1 MKTMLQVKHP
11 VAAVLMAG
19 LISLT
24 GGEAPAQTQTDFATW
39 LDGVRAEAL
48 QKGIGADTLDA
59 ALAGIAP
66 VPRVLELDRHQP
78 EFSHTFWSYLDLLAP
93 QSRVTKAREMAQHHA
108 QLLYKVSRQY
118 GVQSR
123 FLVAFWGLESSF
135 GKYTG
140 SFPVIS
146 SVATLAHDERRAA
159 FFRAQLFDALSIL
172 DDGHIAL
179 SQMKGSWAG
188 AMGQL
193 QFIPSTFVGYATDGD
208 GDDKIDIWNSL
219 PDVFSSAANYLSSI
233 GWNDD
238 ETWGREVTLPDGFD
252 LEQADLDI
260 RKPIGEWQALG
271 VRRADGTDLP
281 VADIEGSILL
291 PSGIRGPAFLVYN
304 NFRVIMQWNASI
316 NYALAIGYLSDR
328 VKGQGPLL
336 TPRPANI
343 QPLLRNDVLELQRLL
358 NAKGYDTGTP
368 DGIAGPM
375 TRKALKRYQKDA
387 GLPPDGYPS
396 IEVLSML
403 RGEGG

>member
-1 MKTMLQVKHP
+1 M
-11 VAAVLMAG
+11 
-19 LISLT
+19 T
-24 GGEAPAQTQTDFATW
+24 GTSVRAETPIDFQTW
-39 LDGVRAEAL
+39 LDGVRSEAL
-48 QKGIGADTLDA
+48 AKGIRAGTLDA
-59 ALAGIAP
+59 ALNGVAP
-66 VPRVLELDRHQP
+66 VERVLELDRSQP
-78 EFSHTFWSYLDLLAP
+78 EFSHTFWSYMDLLAP
-93 QSRVTKAREMAQHHA
+93 QSRVTKAREMAQTHA
-108 QLLYKVSRQY
+108 PLLNAVSQRY
-118 GVQSR
+118 GVQTR

-135 GKYTG
+135 GKHTG
-140 SFPVIS
+140 SFPVID
-146 SVATLAHDERRAA
+146 SVATLAHDERRAE

-179 SQMKGSWAG
+179 PQMKGSWAG

-208 GDDKIDIWNSL
+208 GDGKIDIWNSL

-233 GWNDD
+233 GWNSD
-238 ETWGREVTLPDGFD
+238 ETWGREVTLPADFD
-252 LEQADLDI
+252 LELADLDT
-260 RKPIGEWQALG
+260 RKPIGDWQALG
-271 VRRADGTDLP
+271 VRRANGADLP

-316 NYALAIGYLSDR
+316 NYALTIGYLSDR

-336 TPRPANI
+336 TPRPANV
-343 QPLLRNDVLELQRLL
+343 QPLLRDNVLEMQRLL
-358 NAKGYDTGTP
+358 NAQGYDTGTP

-375 TRKALKRYQKDA
+375 TRKALKRYQKDM

-396 IEVLSML
+396 VEVLAML